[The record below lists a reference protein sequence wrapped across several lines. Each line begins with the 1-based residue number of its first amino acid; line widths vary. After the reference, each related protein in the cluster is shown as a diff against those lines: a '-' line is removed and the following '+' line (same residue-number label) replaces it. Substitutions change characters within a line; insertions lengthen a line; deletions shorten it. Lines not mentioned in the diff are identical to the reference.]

1 MSEYF
6 PPTYKSTA
14 FHCPMCG
21 TYANQNWSTLINE
34 HSQYTSAQSSRCAR
48 CHEYSY
54 WVGEKLIYP
63 VQVGVEM
70 PNPDMP
76 DDCRE
81 IFMEARSIVTASPK
95 GAAALLRLCLQTL
108 MPHLGESGR
117 NINDDI
123 GSLVKKGL
131 PQRIQRAADVCRI
144 VGNNA
149 VHPGMI
155 DLEDDSNLA
164 NSLFKMINI
173 IVEDRISREKEID
186 ALFDDMPEGAKDGI
200 KKRDN
205 L

>member
-6 PPTYKSTA
+6 PPKYKSTA
-14 FHCPMCG
+14 FHCPVCA
-21 TYANQNWSTLINE
+21 TYANQNWSSLLTE
-34 HSQYTSAQSSRCAR
+34 QSRYTSAQSSRCAR
-48 CHEYSY
+48 CDAYSY
-54 WVGEKLIYP
+54 WTNEKLIYP
-63 VQVGVEM
+63 VQVDVEM
-70 PNPDMP
+70 PNTDMP

-81 IFMEARSIVTASPK
+81 IFMEARSIVIASPK

-108 MPHLGESGR
+108 MPHLGESGK
-117 NINDDI
+117 NINNDI

-186 ALFDDMPEGAKDGI
+186 ALFDDMPEEAKKGI
-200 KKRDN
+200 EKRDN
-205 L
+205 P

>member
-1 MSEYF
+1 
-6 PPTYKSTA
+6 
-14 FHCPMCG
+14 
-21 TYANQNWSTLINE
+21 
-34 HSQYTSAQSSRCAR
+34 
-48 CHEYSY
+48 
-54 WVGEKLIYP
+54 
-63 VQVGVEM
+63 M